1 MLWFQKNCE
10 KLIPTHAYANDGMKS
25 DGLIDEIKSRIDI
38 HDLIAEYVD
47 LKRAGQNYKGLCPF
61 HSEKTPSFM
70 VNPAK
75 QIFHCFGC
83 NKGGD
88 IFSFIMNYE
97 NMPFNEALSFLAGKA
112 GVQIEA
118 SHGSGANKGLKENLF
133 AIHEEALKFYRENL
147 KEAGHALSYLKER
160 DINEETIEQFSL
172 GSAKSDRDAL
182 LRRLRNAG
190 YTEAHL
196 KASGLAY
203 FSGDSAHDFF
213 RDRLIFPIFDLRG
226 KVVAFGGRTLSSSK
240 NVPKYL
246 NSPENA
252 IFRKS
257 ESCYGLNTAKS
268 HIAQKGYTIIVE
280 GYFDVIVCHQFG
292 FLNTVAPLG
301 TALTAGHL
309 RKLKKISNKVLLTF
323 DADEA
328 GIAAA
333 KRTIELI
340 YAEGMISKIVL
351 LSEGEDPDTFLRKYG
366 ADQFRNFLAKASSPV
381 RFFLSRA
388 GRSKI
393 DGVRQFLSILSSCR
407 DQLLRDDALR
417 ELSDLASEKVLRTE
431 LSNMSHKATATNRPA
446 HSDPLSSLPKE
457 SVPPA
462 APAMSKEE
470 EILLNL
476 SLSFPRMARR
486 IAERIDASNLEH
498 PLVKRLFAAV
508 LALDPDEEL
517 TPEKIMT
524 VCSTEERNVIS
535 KSSIDPGIDMDEVFQ
550 NVEGCIRKI
559 AVKGID
565 RRIVVAKNEGNEK
578 ELSLLHLEKSR
589 LLQKPVGLFQPK
601 KPK

>member
-147 KEAGHALSYLKER
+147 KEAGHALSYLNER
-160 DINEETIEQFSL
+160 DINEEAIEQFSL
-172 GSAKSDRDAL
+172 GYAKSDRDAL

-431 LSNMSHKATATNRPA
+431 LSHMSHKATATNRPA
-446 HSDPLSSLPKE
+446 HSDTLSSLPKQ
-457 SVPPA
+457 SAPPA

>member
-1 MLWFQKNCE
+1 
-10 KLIPTHAYANDGMKS
+10 MKS

-38 HDLIAEYVD
+38 HELIAEYVD

-97 NMPFNEALSFLAGKA
+97 NMPFNEALSFLADKA

-118 SHGSGANKGLKENLF
+118 SHGSGANKGIKESLF

-147 KEAGHALSYLKER
+147 RKAGHALSYLKER
-160 DINEETIEQFSL
+160 DINQETIEQFSL
-172 GSAKSDRDAL
+172 GYAKGERDGL
-182 LRRLRNAG
+182 LRHLKNAG
-190 YTEAHL
+190 YSEGHM
-196 KASGLAY
+196 KASGLIY
-203 FSGDSAHDFF
+203 FGEDGTHDFF
-213 RDRLIFPIFDLRG
+213 RDRLIFPILDLRG

-240 NVPKYL
+240 NIPKYL
-246 NSPENA
+246 NSPENP
-252 IFRKS
+252 IFKKS
-257 ESCYGLNTAKS
+257 ESCYALNAAKS

-292 FLNTVAPLG
+292 FLNAVAPLG
-301 TALTAGHL
+301 TALTVGHL

-323 DADEA
+323 DADAA

-333 KRTIELI
+333 KRTIEVI

-366 ADQFRNFLAKASSPV
+366 PDQFRNFLAKASSPV
-381 RFFLSRA
+381 HFFLSRA

-431 LSNMSHKATATNRPA
+431 LANMAHKTAGTNRPL
-446 HSDPLSSLPKE
+446 HPG
-457 SVPPA
+457 SVPSRPETSE
-462 APAMSKEE
+462 APAVPAMNKEE
-470 EILLNL
+470 EILLNI
-476 SLSFPRMARR
+476 SLAFPRVARR
-486 IAERIDASNLEH
+486 IAERVEAPNLEH
-498 PLVKRLFAAV
+498 PLVKRVFAEI
-508 LALDPDEEL
+508 LALNPDEEL
-517 TPEKIMT
+517 TTEKIIA
-524 VCSTEERNVIS
+524 VCSPEERTAIS
-535 KSSIDPGIDMDEVFQ
+535 RFSIDPGIDIDEVSQ
-550 NVEGCIRKI
+550 NIEGCIRKI
-559 AVKGID
+559 AVKAID
-565 RRIVVAKNEGNEK
+565 KKIGAAKSEGNEK
-578 ELSLLHLEKSR
+578 ELSLLHLEKNR
-589 LLQKPVGLFQPK
+589 LLQRPVGLFQPK